1 MASLCS
7 ACKGITPQ
15 ALAQPDGYR
24 HIDSA
29 HDLIHLAKDCRTPK
43 SDEQLRT
50 NTKPE
55 PLYLFG
61 VGDGLDTVED
71 APGDGVQPPMLFGI
85 NVHIPDIEY
94 DYDLVK
100 MSLFSDPKS
109 APARNQDVIGTRLL
123 TDSGSSEAFGLV
135 QRWYDTCKTNHQ
147 DCNEAFT
154 GPETSLAKSG
164 SSTVPLLP
172 TRVLDVG
179 PADGS
184 GEPKLLVTN
193 GVHAPYAALSHCWGK
208 QRILTTTSH
217 NLAQH
222 CNVIKFASL
231 PKTFQDA
238 IKIVRFLKLR
248 YIWIDSL
255 CIVQDDADDWRKES
269 VQMGRIYKDAEITV
283 AASGAREGSE
293 GCFVPRPSL
302 QPVVRLPYGDP
313 SQGEYMSAT
322 LFPDALDTTVSE
334 TPLGSRAWITQEWM
348 LSPRVIHYTKARMV
362 WACRTLLKCEDGE
375 NETSGDEQRLFE
387 SARRYRQ
394 AKEAKPKS
402 DPSVDNEEILGFYA
416 DWCDLVSTY
425 AARSLT
431 YESDKP
437 VAILGLA
444 TEVGRGITEDY
455 TSGVFHDDS
464 LLNEEFHAHC
474 VLTQLLW
481 FAKSTLTRPL
491 ALQDQPHWSWTSTI
505 GAISFLAPARA
516 AKSCIRELER
526 VKAKGSASSWR
537 FSARLKK
544 WEARREGDPSTRS
557 GDDYYFME
565 FYPKGSITYGGFV
578 TQNTKLFSGRDM
590 APGGWV
596 VFDLNEWPAEPFY
609 LAEISNNKFNEQ
621 PDGSNVMFLA
631 EIEPDLG
638 DGSDRRFK
646 RLGVGQVI
654 DQTWF
659 DHAELVA
666 ITLV

>member
-1 MASLCS
+1 
-7 ACKGITPQ
+7 
-15 ALAQPDGYR
+15 
-24 HIDSA
+24 
-29 HDLIHLAKDCRTPK
+29 
-43 SDEQLRT
+43 
-50 NTKPE
+50 
-55 PLYLFG
+55 
-61 VGDGLDTVED
+61 
-71 APGDGVQPPMLFGI
+71 MLFGI

-100 MSLFSDPKS
+100 MSLFSDPDS

-123 TDSGSSEAFGLV
+123 TPSGSSEAFGLV
-135 QRWYDTCKTNHQ
+135 QRW
-147 DCNEAFT
+147 
-154 GPETSLAKSG
+154 PEDSLANSH
-164 SSTVPLLP
+164 SSIVPALP
-172 TRVLDVG
+172 TRVLDIG

-184 GEPKLLVTN
+184 GEPKLLVTKGIN
-193 GVHAPYAALSHCWGK
+193 APYAALSHCWGK
-208 QRILTTTSH
+208 ERILTTTSH

-222 CNVIKFASL
+222 CVVVQFSSL

-238 IKIVRFLKLR
+238 IKIVRFLSLR
-248 YIWIDSL
+248 YLWIDSL

-283 AASGAREGSE
+283 AASSAKNGSE
-293 GCFVPRPSL
+293 GCFVPRPPL
-302 QPVVRLPYGDP
+302 QPAVRLPYGDP
-313 SQGEYMSAT
+313 DQREYMSAT

-375 NETSGDEQRLFE
+375 NETSGDEQRLFD

-394 AKEAKPKS
+394 AKEGKPKNGS
-402 DPSVDNEEILGFYA
+402 YVDNEEILGFYA

-444 TEVGRGITEDY
+444 TEVGKGIAEDY

-464 LLNEEFHAHC
+464 QLNEEFHAHC

-481 FAKSTLTRPL
+481 FAKSTLARPL
-491 ALQDQPHWSWTSTI
+491 ALRDQPHWSWTSTI

-516 AKSCIRELER
+516 AKSCIQQLNR
-526 VKAKGSASSWR
+526 VQTKDSVSSWR

-544 WEARREGDPSTRS
+544 WEARQEGDPSTRS

-578 TQNTKLFSGRDM
+578 THNTKLFSGRDM

-596 VFDLNEWPAEPFY
+596 VFDLNEWPAEPFC
-609 LAEISNNKFNEQ
+609 LAEISTNKFNEK
-621 PDGSNVMFLA
+621 PGGFNVMFLA
-631 EIEPDLG
+631 EIKSDPG

-659 DHAELVA
+659 DHAELVTIA
-666 ITLV
+666 LV